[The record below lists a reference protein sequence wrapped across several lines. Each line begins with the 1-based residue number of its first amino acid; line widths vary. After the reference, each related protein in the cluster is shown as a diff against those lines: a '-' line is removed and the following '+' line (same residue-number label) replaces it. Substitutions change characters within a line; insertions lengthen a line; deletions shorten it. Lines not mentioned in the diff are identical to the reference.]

1 MKKVLYGVLV
11 LLVVIPVVFAVTVVV
26 QVERGRDRVQGEI
39 KSKSFPKIP
48 PFDSVKKLSILPLV
62 EYYGEGKDIK
72 TESGVSY
79 LIKADDTIIL
89 MDTGYNE
96 KKEHPSPLLANMQK
110 LGVRPEDIGMIF
122 MTHLHMDHLG
132 GYDEYSNHTFSLSRG
147 PVKLNP
153 VKVYAPTDVSPSK
166 WNPGPTIEVIKD
178 PRVLKPGIASI
189 GVIPRY
195 LFLAGYTEEQSLAI
209 NVQGKGIVLI
219 IGCGHQT
226 IERIVERARMI
237 FHEPIYAVI
246 GGLHFPVKGGRIF
259 AGPVNVQ
266 WLVGSDNP
274 PWKGLGEDDV
284 RKGIEVLKAV
294 NPAIVSLSPHDS
306 SDWSLEQFRKSFGN
320 KFIELKAGREITL

>member
-1 MKKVLYGVLV
+1 VLSTATTYLGINYDWRNKMKKVLYGVLG

-39 KSKSFPKIP
+39 KSKSFPKLS

-132 GYDEYSNHTFSLSRG
+132 GYDEYSNHNFSLSRG

-153 VKVYAPTDVSPSK
+153 VTVYASTDVSPSK
-166 WNPGPTIEVIKD
+166 WNPGPTIEVIKE
-178 PRVLKPGIASI
+178 PRVLWP
-189 GVIPRY
+189 
-195 LFLAGYTEEQSLAI
+195 
-209 NVQGKGIVLI
+209 
-219 IGCGHQT
+219 
-226 IERIVERARMI
+226 
-237 FHEPIYAVI
+237 
-246 GGLHFPVKGGRIF
+246 
-259 AGPVNVQ
+259 
-266 WLVGSDNP
+266 
-274 PWKGLGEDDV
+274 
-284 RKGIEVLKAV
+284 
-294 NPAIVSLSPHDS
+294 
-306 SDWSLEQFRKSFGN
+306 
-320 KFIELKAGREITL
+320 

>member
-1 MKKVLYGVLV
+1 M
-11 LLVVIPVVFAVTVVV
+11 
-26 QVERGRDRVQGEI
+26 I
-39 KSKSFPKIP
+39 K
-48 PFDSVKKLSILPLV
+48 
-62 EYYGEGKDIK
+62 E
-72 TESGVSY
+72 
-79 LIKADDTIIL
+79 
-89 MDTGYNE
+89 
-96 KKEHPSPLLANMQK
+96 
-110 LGVRPEDIGMIF
+110 
-122 MTHLHMDHLG
+122 
-132 GYDEYSNHTFSLSRG
+132 
-147 PVKLNP
+147 
-153 VKVYAPTDVSPSK
+153 
-166 WNPGPTIEVIKD
+166 

-237 FHEPIYAVI
+237 FHEPTYAVI

-284 RKGIEVLKAV
+284 RKGIEALKQSTQRSCRSPLTTA
-294 NPAIVSLSPHDS
+294 PTGAWSSSAMLSETS
-306 SDWSLEQFRKSFGN
+306 SSS
-320 KFIELKAGREITL
+320 

>member
-1 MKKVLYGVLV
+1 MKKASYGVLGV
-11 LLVVIPVVFAVTVVV
+11 LIVILIVFAVKVV
-26 QVERGRDRVQGEI
+26 QVERGRDSVQNEI
-39 KSKSFPKIP
+39 ESKSFSKIS

-62 EYYGEGKDIK
+62 DYYGEGRDIK
-72 TESGVSY
+72 TEPGVSY
-79 LIKADDTIIL
+79 LIKADDTVIL
-89 MDTGYNE
+89 MDMGYNE

-122 MTHLHMDHLG
+122 ITHLHLDHLG
-132 GYDEYSNHTFSLSRG
+132 GADEARDQTFSLSRG

-153 VKVYAPTDVSPSK
+153 VTVYAPANVSPSK
-166 WNPGPTIEVIKD
+166 WNPGPKIEVIKE
-178 PRVLKPGIASI
+178 PRILKPGIASM
-189 GVIPRY
+189 GVIPRH
-195 LFLAGYTEEQSLAI
+195 LFLMGYTEEQSLAI
-209 NVQGKGIVLI
+209 NVAGKGIVLI
-219 IGCGHQT
+219 IGCGHPT
-226 IERIVERARMI
+226 IDRILERARMI

-259 AGPVNVQ
+259 AGPVNLQ

-306 SDWSLEQFRKSFGN
+306 SDWSLEQFRNAFGN
-320 KFIELKAGREITL
+320 KFVELKAGKEMNL

>member
-122 MTHLHMDHLG
+122 ITHLHMDHVG

-153 VKVYAPTDVSPSK
+153 VTVYAPTNVSPSK
-166 WNPGPTIEVIKD
+166 WNLGPTIEVIKE
-178 PRVLKPGIASI
+178 PRVLKAGIASI

-266 WLVGSDNP
+266 WL
-274 PWKGLGEDDV
+274 GEDDV

-306 SDWSLEQFRKSFGN
+306 SDWSMEQFRKSFGN

>member
-1 MKKVLYGVLV
+1 
-11 LLVVIPVVFAVTVVV
+11 
-26 QVERGRDRVQGEI
+26 
-39 KSKSFPKIP
+39 
-48 PFDSVKKLSILPLV
+48 
-62 EYYGEGKDIK
+62 
-72 TESGVSY
+72 
-79 LIKADDTIIL
+79 
-89 MDTGYNE
+89 
-96 KKEHPSPLLANMQK
+96 MQK
-110 LGVRPEDIGMIF
+110 LGIRPEDIGMIF
-122 MTHLHMDHLG
+122 ITHLHLDHLG
-132 GYDEYSNHTFSLSRG
+132 GTDEASDHTFSLSRG
-147 PVKLNP
+147 SVNLKPVT
-153 VKVYAPTDVSPSK
+153 VYAPAEISPSK
-166 WNPGPTIEVIKD
+166 WNPGPKIEVIKE
-178 PRVLKPGIASI
+178 PRILKPGIASI
-189 GVIPRY
+189 GAIPRH
-195 LFLAGYTEEQSLAI
+195 LFLMGYTEEQSLAI

-266 WLVGSDNP
+266 RLVGSDNP

-320 KFIELKAGREITL
+320 KFIELKAGKEMTL